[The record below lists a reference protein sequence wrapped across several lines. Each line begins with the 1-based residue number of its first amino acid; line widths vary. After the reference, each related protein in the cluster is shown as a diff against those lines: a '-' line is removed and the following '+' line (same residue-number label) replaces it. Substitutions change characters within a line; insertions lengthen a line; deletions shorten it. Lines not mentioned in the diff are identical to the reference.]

1 MTHLTQDERFTIYEM
16 NKNGY
21 SSRYIAER
29 INRNKSTIG
38 YELRKINGIYRPDIA
53 HEFALRA
60 RTNKK
65 KRKLDL
71 DKNLRKEIVEE
82 LKRGIAPDTISGRRK
97 LENNSN
103 NVSTE
108 TI

>member
-1 MTHLTQDERFTIYEM
+1 M
-16 NKNGY
+16 NLLY
-21 SSRYIAER
+21 TLE
-29 INRNKSTIG
+29 
-38 YELRKINGIYRPDIA
+38 
-53 HEFALRA
+53 
-60 RTNKK
+60 NKK

-71 DKNLRKEIVEE
+71 DKNLRKEIVDE

-108 TI
+108 TIYQFIYKSNFAKQEKLYLLLARSRKARLRHGTRM

>member
-1 MTHLTQDERFTIYEM
+1 MVEAFSFRHYLVEDNLMILLEVMPPLTCVR
-16 NKNGY
+16 
-21 SSRYIAER
+21 
-29 INRNKSTIG
+29 
-38 YELRKINGIYRPDIA
+38 
-53 HEFALRA
+53 
-60 RTNKK
+60 
-65 KRKLDL
+65 DL
-71 DKNLRKEIVEE
+71 HPPKEIVEE